1 MTENEDG
8 KRVMVVFRYDNF
20 NDYIRDYRCWEYRIP
35 KEGSIVYLLKN
46 YGTVKSV
53 KKQDTLTSP
62 DGLEWYVCRIIENN
76 TECVKRILNGQ
87 LDDLLNDLST
97 CKTIAAFCHVKGELT
112 LEVDTCNACIDQASS
127 YPKNCIAYRIPWL
140 LEYIPTEVEYS
151 LENLRTLKCVLM
163 ERFYK
168 LTDVVFERTVTTKE
182 KIRL

>member
-1 MTENEDG
+1 MRDKNG
-8 KRVMVVFRYDNF
+8 IKFKIM
-20 NDYIRDYRCWEYRIP
+20 DYNKLAE
-35 KEGSIVYLLKN
+35 SI
-46 YGTVKSV
+46 
-53 KKQDTLTSP
+53 
-62 DGLEWYVCRIIENN
+62 
-76 TECVKRILNGQ
+76 
-87 LDDLLNDLST
+87 
-97 CKTIAAFCHVKGELT
+97 
-112 LEVDTCNACIDQASS
+112 NACIDQASS